1 MGLIPEDVIQQVI
14 DRTNIVEL
22 IASYI
27 PLKKTGGNYKAL
39 CPFHNE
45 KTPSFVVTPHKQIFH
60 CFGCH
65 EGGNALGFVMK
76 HERLG
81 FAEAVRLLAGRA
93 GVMIPESDPAVRVKD
108 DLRQRIFQANEAVVE
123 YYHRNLVA
131 GKEPEVKLARDYLK
145 SRSIDLDCVKRFRI
159 GYAYDAW
166 DGAAAELRQKG
177 FSAEEILKSGLV
189 VPREKSQGYY
199 DRFRGRVIFPI
210 FDYRDRALAFGAR
223 ALKKDDKAKYI
234 NSPETVLYTKGQHL
248 YGLNWAKD
256 AIVREDAVIVVEG
269 YMDLI
274 RPVLAGI
281 GNVVASLGTAL
292 TVDHVRLIRR
302 YTRNIIM
309 LFDMDTA
316 GQAATLRSLDTL
328 LEEDMNVR
336 VAALADDED
345 PDSFILKD
353 GAEAFRGRIKQAISL
368 FDFKLSRLTAAHNAH
383 TIEGRAVICQE
394 MLPTI
399 DKIPSEVVRDG
410 YVRELASRLH
420 IPEDAVAKERRR
432 LGGMAVAARP
442 RVEQDHLNS
451 GRAVH
456 QQVSGRKELSPEE
469 SLLLKL
475 MLAEPKWVAEARAVI
490 LPEDLRDDV
499 IRRIVAKVYEVFDK
513 EKQVGVAALV
523 NLFDDGAVRSII
535 TRLAQD
541 DLVLNDQKRMFADCV
556 RSIKG
561 FSRKAER
568 QRLRDAMSAAEK
580 AGDWDAVRGFQ
591 EQFNRIIKG

>member
-22 IASYI
+22 IGSYI
-27 PLKKTGGNYKAL
+27 PLKKAGVNYKAL
-39 CPFHNE
+39 CPFHHE

-76 HERLG
+76 HERLD
-81 FAEAVRLLAGRA
+81 FAEAVRVLAA
-93 GVMIPESDPAVRVKD
+93 KCGVVIPETDPGARAKD
-108 DLRQRIFQANEAVVE
+108 DLRQTVFKANEAAVE
-123 YYHRNLVA
+123 YYHRNLVS
-131 GKEPEVKLARDYLK
+131 GKEPGVRDAREYLK
-145 SRSIDLDCVKRFRI
+145 SRSINLECVNRFRL
-159 GYAYDAW
+159 GYAHDSW
-166 DGAAAELRQKG
+166 DGLAGELKQNN
-177 FSAEEILKSGLV
+177 FSDEAILKSGLV
-189 VPREKSQGYY
+189 VPRDKGQGFY

-210 FDYRDRALAFGAR
+210 FDYRGRSLAFGAR

-256 AIVREDAVIVVEG
+256 AISREDAVIVVEG

-274 RPVLAGI
+274 RPVEAGI

-292 TVDHVRLIRR
+292 TVDHVRLLRR

-316 GQAATLRSLDTL
+316 GQAATLRSLDIL

-336 VAALADDED
+336 VAALADGED

-353 GAEAFRGRIKQAISL
+353 GAQAFRDRITQAQSL
-368 FDFKLSRLTAAHNAH
+368 FDFKYGRLTAAHNAH
-383 TIEGRAVICQE
+383 TIEGRAMICQE
-394 MLPTI
+394 LLPTI

-410 YVRELASRLH
+410 YVRELAARLQ
-420 IPEDAVAKERRR
+420 IPEEAVSKERRR
-432 LGGMAVAARP
+432 LGDKLQAKAGPVRSNMDAGEP
-442 RVEQDHLNS
+442 KKS
-451 GRAVH
+451 
-456 QQVSGRKELSPEE
+456 QVRKELSPEE

-475 MLAEPKWVAEARAVI
+475 MLASSKWVAESRTAI

-499 IRRIVAKVYEVFDK
+499 IRNIVAKVYELSGRGQDT
-513 EKQVGVAALV
+513 GVAALI
-523 NLFDDGAVRSII
+523 NSFSDDATRSIL

-541 DLVLNDQKRMFADCV
+541 ELVFNDQKRMFADCIK
-556 RSIKG
+556 SIKG
-561 FSRKAER
+561 SRQKTER
-568 QRLRDAMSAAEK
+568 QRLRDAMKTAEK
-580 AGDWDAVRGFQ
+580 AGDVEAVRSLQ
-591 EQFNRIIKG
+591 EQFNRMIKA